1 MAQAGISV
9 ALTSPRGLPTQKVLA
24 TSGAKAGTN
33 LMMKTINIR
42 FWIGTLALAGAVAYA
57 LALFIATPGAAAGG
71 GSEETQSNS
80 GAQSSRPAQS
90 SPTQSSPA
98 QSMDVQPQTYDGVIT
113 DTHCEAKHSAPLAE
127 SAAECTRVC
136 VHSGERFALVDGD
149 KLYVLEGEPVALKRA
164 AGERVR
170 IAGTLNGNTIS
181 VTSVVAPKS

>member
-1 MAQAGISV
+1 
-9 ALTSPRGLPTQKVLA
+9 
-24 TSGAKAGTN
+24 
-33 LMMKTINIR
+33 
-42 FWIGTLALAGAVAYA
+42 
-57 LALFIATPGAAAGG
+57 
-71 GSEETQSNS
+71 
-80 GAQSSRPAQS
+80 
-90 SPTQSSPA
+90 
-98 QSMDVQPQTYDGVIT
+98 MDVQPQTYDGVIT

-181 VTSVVAPKS
+181 VTSVGAPKS